1 VNGSSIFVCKSKVG
15 EREVVINTWRHS
27 DCALIV
33 LVRCLYFCLN
43 FKSYFI
49 VICEEQKVL
58 GSVIGY
64 CFEKERKL
72 PFIFSP
78 LAFKSPVEAGR
89 TIQIITLQQGALEA
103 FTSD

>member
-1 VNGSSIFVCKSKVG
+1 
-15 EREVVINTWRHS
+15 
-27 DCALIV
+27 
-33 LVRCLYFCLN
+33 
-43 FKSYFI
+43 
-49 VICEEQKVL
+49 L